1 MTFEETKWVWMDGA
15 CVPWAKATTHVSAHA
30 LHYGS
35 GVFEGMRCYETT
47 GGPAVFRLDAHLD
60 RLYSSAEVYGI
71 EIPYRR
77 KELAEAV
84 CELVRR
90 NGFSSCYVRPICYL
104 GSHSLGV
111 HPRDCPVEVVI
122 LAWPW
127 APYLGAEGLKK
138 GVRVTV
144 SPWRKFQSRMMPTT
158 AKACGQYLN
167 SMLAVRDAVSRGYA
181 EALLLDADGHLAEGS
196 GENLFVVRDRRLLTN
211 DERHSILLGITRDA
225 VLRIARDLDYSVEV
239 RALHLEDLLSA
250 DEAFFTGTAAEVT
263 PIREVDGTVVGCGAC
278 GPVTEEIQQVFF
290 AATQGRDS
298 RYKDWL
304 YPIYFSADRNQP
316 SITSDYSLSPGPGLA
331 GEARATGDDRPRVK

>member
-1 MTFEETKWVWMDGA
+1 MPFDESKWVWMDGR
-15 CVPWAKATTHVSAHA
+15 VIPWHNATTHVSAHA

-35 GVFEGMRCYETT
+35 GVFEGMRCYDTT
-47 GGPAVFRLDAHLD
+47 DGPAVFRLDAHLD

-71 EIPYRR
+71 TIPYTRE
-77 KELAEAV
+77 ELAAGINEI
-84 CELVRR
+84 VRLNNFR
-90 NGFSSCYVRPICYL
+90 SCYVRPICYL
-104 GSHSLGV
+104 GSGSLGV
-111 HPRDCPVEVVI
+111 HPGDNPVEVVI

-127 APYLGAEGLKK
+127 APYLGAEGLRD

-144 SPWRKFQSRMMPTT
+144 SPWRKFESRMMPTT

-196 GENLFVVRDRRLLTN
+196 GENLFIVRDGQLLTN

-225 VLRIARDLDYSVEV
+225 VLRIASDLGCQVEV
-239 RALHLEDLLSA
+239 RALELEDLLSA

-263 PIREVDGTVVGCGAC
+263 PIREVDGTLIGKRTPGL
-278 GPVTEEIQQVFF
+278 VTEEIQRVFF
-290 AATQGRDS
+290 AATSGRDQ

-304 YPIYFSADRNQP
+304 HPINSK
-316 SITSDYSLSPGPGLA
+316 SEEVSDQLLQAVS
-331 GEARATGDDRPRVK
+331 